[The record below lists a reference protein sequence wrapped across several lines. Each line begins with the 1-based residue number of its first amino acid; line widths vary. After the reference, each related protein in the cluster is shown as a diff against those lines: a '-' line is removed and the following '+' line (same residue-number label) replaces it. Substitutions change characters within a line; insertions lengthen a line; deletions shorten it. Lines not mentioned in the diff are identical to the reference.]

1 MFGCFFTF
9 AKLGCFVKKY
19 FYFFNAQNLGA
30 VAADLLYKS
39 MSGLCLMISR
49 AARCQ
54 PKPALNNNPS
64 LCVYYDLYEFKLEL
78 ASKIHTSSDEENS
91 IEKISKF
98 FYQRKKHNRSVKKNK
113 PSN

>member
-19 FYFFNAQNLGA
+19 FYFFTAKNLGA

-49 AARCQ
+49 AARYQ
-54 PKPALNNNPS
+54 PNPS

-98 FYQRKKHNRSVKKNK
+98 FYQ
-113 PSN
+113 